1 MTQQVLT
8 PKLKERLN
16 QYLVYMN
23 DFDYFRENNLIR
35 FSQGYISIIE
45 LYIEQNYY
53 IKNSE
58 LLNRLEQ
65 EYKEYIKHLETYEQL
80 LERTWRK
87 D

>member
-1 MTQQVLT
+1 MTKQVLT

-23 DFDYFRENNLIR
+23 DFDYFREGNLIR
-35 FSQGYISIIE
+35 FSQGYISMIE

-53 IKNSE
+53 IKNDE

-65 EYKEYIKHLETYEQL
+65 EYKEYINNKN
-80 LERTWRK
+80 K
-87 D
+87 

>member
-35 FSQGYISIIE
+35 FSQGYISMI
-45 LYIEQNYY
+45 
-53 IKNSE
+53 
-58 LLNRLEQ
+58 
-65 EYKEYIKHLETYEQL
+65 
-80 LERTWRK
+80 
-87 D
+87 